1 MPLFSI
7 PLSGLDASSTAM
19 STIANNLAN
28 LNTVGYKGSDT
39 QFADLF
45 YQTLAT
51 NGSGD
56 PIQVGAGTSVS
67 TTSIN
72 MNSGSPESTGV
83 PTDVA
88 IMGSGFFVVQ
98 QGGTSYYTRAGDFS
112 VAPDGALQTPNGEN
126 VMGYAAVN
134 GTIPA
139 GAALA
144 PLQLD
149 KGQINPPSATTTVS
163 LTTNLDASAVVG
175 VGDSTL
181 STPVTVYDSLGTA
194 HVLNFNFTKTAAG
207 AWNCNITIPNSDL
220 TPPAAWQASN
230 AYTAGNTISPP
241 TANGHFYQ
249 CTVAGTSGA
258 TPPASWPTDGSSFTD
273 GGVTWQDMGTQ
284 STIDTTALS
293 FDSTG
298 KLTSPA
304 GNVTGITA
312 SGLADGASP
321 LNFSWDLYNSSN
333 VPLLTQVAS
342 ASTTT
347 SALQDGYGSG
357 ALNDYTIGSDGT
369 IMGSFSN
376 GRTAAL
382 GQIALANFA
391 NTQGLERV
399 GNNDFSATLAS
410 GAPVVG
416 APGTGGLGT
425 VSGGSLEL
433 SNVDIA
439 TQFSALIVAQRD
451 YEANARTITTFD
463 QIMQDTINLKSP
475 S

>member
-7 PLSGLDASSTAM
+7 PLSGLTASSTAM

-28 LNTVGYKGSDT
+28 LNTVGYKGSDI
-39 QFADLF
+39 QFSDLF
-45 YQTLAT
+45 YQTLGT

-56 PIQVGAGTSVS
+56 PLQVGSGTNVAA
-67 TTSIN
+67 TSIN
-72 MNSGSPESTGV
+72 LNSLGTEVTNV

-98 QGGTSYYTRAGDFS
+98 QGGVNYYTRAGNFQ
-112 VAPDGALQTPNGEN
+112 VAKNGSLEDANGEQ

-134 GTIPA
+134 GSIPP

-144 PLQLD
+144 PLQLNM
-149 KGQINPPSATTTVS
+149 GAINPPQATANVS

-175 VGDSTL
+175 QGDSTL
-181 STPVTVYDSLGTA
+181 STPVTVYDSLGNA

-207 AWNCNITIPNSDL
+207 AWTCNITIPNSDL
-220 TPPAAWQASN
+220 TPPPTWAAST
-230 AYTAGNTISPP
+230 AYTLGQTVAPV
-241 TANGHFYQ
+241 TANGHIYQ

-258 TPPASWPTDGSSFTD
+258 TQPTWPTNGGTVTD
-273 GGVTWQDMGTQ
+273 GGVTWTDMGTET
-284 STIDTTALS
+284 TIKTTQLT
-293 FDSTG
+293 FDSNG
-298 KLTSPA
+298 NLTSPT

-312 SGLADGASP
+312 SGLADGASN
-321 LNFSWDLYNSSN
+321 LKFTWDLYSSTNSPM
-333 VPLLTQVAS
+333 VTQVAS
-342 ASTTT
+342 T
-347 SALQDGYGSG
+347 SVTSSSSQDGWGSG
-357 ALNDYTIGSDGT
+357 SLTGYTIGSDGT
-369 IMGSFSN
+369 IVGSFSN
-376 GRTAAL
+376 GQNAAL

-391 NTQGLERV
+391 DAQGLQRV
-399 GNNDFSATLAS
+399 GNNDFAATLTS
-410 GAPVVG
+410 GSAIVG

-439 TQFSALIVAQRD
+439 TEFSALIVAQRD

-463 QIMQDTINLKSP
+463 QVMQDTINLKST
-475 S
+475 